1 MRSLQVFFAEGT
13 RTDSRDWLMTRRRT
27 LVVVVVVVLVVMVMV
42 MVKEGERHSR

>member
-1 MRSLQVFFAEGT
+1 MQVFFAEGT

-27 LVVVVVVVLVVMVMV
+27 LVVVVVVLVVMV